1 MNRLLNSM
9 AHWFA
14 KIPDFSRPY
23 RYFILIVALLGSVGL
38 GLGIRNIE
46 VDQSVDAW
54 LSDDNPAVEALNDFR
69 AQFGSD
75 DGLFLV
81 YRAKDGDVFSPNSLL
96 LLRTLTDQI
105 ENWATLDFDVLGV
118 KAEIWQDLDHILR
131 VQSLA
136 NLRYQENTPEAMV
149 SRRLLPKDIEVSKEV
164 AEATRNRALDQDN
177 IALQMFSENQ
187 EFGALVITT
196 DFGAEPVLDIA
207 QGEIDLGAEDELE
220 LAFDDFELEV
230 DGTAIAQDVEFIEV
244 QPQTYLAFITALKA
258 IYNQEQFAEQFEFY
272 PIGMAG
278 MMESSMDIMI
288 QSGVL
293 LGIGV
298 VLLVIL
304 LWTLFQTAA
313 AVIWPVLCIVASMV
327 WVVGGM
333 TWLGIPTSQL
343 LALSAMLVLAVGVAD
358 CVHVM
363 SEYLYYRRA
372 EFTHEDAMRKSY
384 EKTGVP
390 ILLTTLT
397 TMAGMGAIAFGGI
410 GQFVVF
416 GISSAAGVFSAFVFT
431 LFVLPSLLELWHP
444 NPNKGTAIPISM
456 AGKIWHILTLPVRLL
471 FAVFGKIG
479 LSWLFTAAWL
489 PPLLARIPQFSF
501 RFRGLII
508 IVFTLIFGICLYGAS
523 KVKIDSNLVDLFREG
538 TPLRVTYEIVDTHM
552 AGTSSMEIMMDFQEE
567 DALSDPKVL
576 QTIDQLQDEIE
587 SKYSHLVTRT
597 NSIADLVKSMHK
609 TIQDGDQNFYTIP
622 DDQQAV
628 SQLLYLFNSS
638 APEDRQALVSDD
650 YSRSHISIQMRN
662 AGSVEYAEL
671 LERMQQDIDA
681 AFSQLSTKYEGQ
693 KITVTGSV
701 ALLMQLADVIS
712 NLQVKSLTIAVVIIS
727 AFLMLA
733 LGSFYGGLIAIIPN
747 MLPSVFAFGLMGLF
761 GIPLD
766 TDTLMI
772 APLIIGIAVDDTIHF
787 VTHYRMALAKHGD
800 LVRAI
805 KEAVL
810 QVGQAVTFTTLVLGI
825 CFFMLTFSD
834 YLGLAKVGFFG
845 ALAIFVALLC
855 DLLFLPAL
863 IYVFKPKF
871 GVKDVITDT
880 ATVTG
885 ASS

>member
-54 LSDDNPAVEALNDFR
+54 LSDDNPAVEALDDFR

-164 AEATRNRALDQDN
+164 AEATRTLALDQDN

-313 AVIWPVLCIVASMV
+313 AVIWPVLCIVASLV

-456 AGKIWHILTLPVRLL
+456 VGKIWHILTLPVRLL

-609 TIQDGDQNFYTIP
+609 TIQDGNQNFYTIP

-871 GVKDVITDT
+871 GVKDVMTDT

>member
-54 LSDDNPAVEALNDFR
+54 LSDDNPAVEALDDFR

-164 AEATRNRALDQDN
+164 AEATRTRALDQDN

-397 TMAGMGAIAFGGI
+397 TMAGMGAIALGGI

-628 SQLLYLFNSS
+628 SQLLYLFKSS

-681 AFSQLSTKYEGQ
+681 AFSQLSTKYEEQ

>member
-54 LSDDNPAVEALNDFR
+54 LSDDNPAVEALDDFR

-164 AEATRNRALDQDN
+164 AEATRTRALDQDN

-397 TMAGMGAIAFGGI
+397 TMAGMGAIALGGI

-609 TIQDGDQNFYTIP
+609 TIQDGNQNFYTIP

-681 AFSQLSTKYEGQ
+681 AFSQLSTKYEEQ

-871 GVKDVITDT
+871 GVKDVMTDT

>member
-54 LSDDNPAVEALNDFR
+54 LSDDNPAVEALDDFR

-164 AEATRNRALDQDN
+164 AEATRTLALDQDN

-313 AVIWPVLCIVASMV
+313 AVIWPVLCIVASLV

-456 AGKIWHILTLPVRLL
+456 VGKIWHILTLPVRLL

-508 IVFTLIFGICLYGAS
+508 IVFSLIFGICLYGAS

-609 TIQDGDQNFYTIP
+609 TIQDGNQNFYTIP

-650 YSRSHISIQMRN
+650 DSRSHISIQMRN

-871 GVKDVITDT
+871 GVKDVMTDT

>member
-54 LSDDNPAVEALNDFR
+54 LSDDNPAVEALDDFR

-164 AEATRNRALDQDN
+164 AEATRTLALDQDN

-609 TIQDGDQNFYTIP
+609 TIQDGNQNFYTIP

-871 GVKDVITDT
+871 GVKDVMTDT

>member
-54 LSDDNPAVEALNDFR
+54 LSDDNPAVEALDDFR

-105 ENWATLDFDVLGV
+105 ENWTTLDFDVLGV

-164 AEATRNRALDQDN
+164 AEATRTRALDQDN

-489 PPLLARIPQFSF
+489 PPLLARIPQSSF

-609 TIQDGDQNFYTIP
+609 TIQDGNQNFYTIP

-871 GVKDVITDT
+871 GVKDVMTDT

>member
-54 LSDDNPAVEALNDFR
+54 LSDDNPAVEALDDFR

-164 AEATRNRALDQDN
+164 AEATRTRALDQDN

-397 TMAGMGAIAFGGI
+397 TMAGMGAIALGGI

-681 AFSQLSTKYEGQ
+681 AFSQLSTKYEEQ

-761 GIPLD
+761 SIPLD

>member
-96 LLRTLTDQI
+96 LLRTLTNQI

-164 AEATRNRALDQDN
+164 AEATRTRALDQDN

-397 TMAGMGAIAFGGI
+397 TMAGMGAIALGGI

-489 PPLLARIPQFSF
+489 PPLLARIPQVSF

-609 TIQDGDQNFYTIP
+609 TIQDGNQNFYTIP

-628 SQLLYLFNSS
+628 SQLLYLFKSS

-681 AFSQLSTKYEGQ
+681 AFSQLSTKYEEQ

>member
-1 MNRLLNSM
+1 MNRLLN
-9 AHWFA
+9 ALALWFA
-14 KIPDFSRPY
+14 RVPNFSRPY
-23 RYFILIVALLGSVGL
+23 RYYILIVALIGTIGLGS
-38 GLGIRNIE
+38 GIRHLE
-46 VDQSVDAW
+46 VDQSIDAW
-54 LSDDNPAVEALNDFR
+54 LSDDNIAVQALDDFR

-81 YRAKDGDVFSPNSLL
+81 YRAKDGDVFSQNSLS
-96 LLRTLTDQI
+96 LLRSLTDQI
-105 ENWATLDFDVLGV
+105 DNWDNLDPAALSVQQEV
-118 KAEIWQDLDHILR
+118 WQDLDHILR

-136 NLRYQENTPEAMV
+136 NLRYQENTPEALV

-164 AEATRNRALDQDN
+164 AEATRARALDQDN
-177 IALQMFSENQ
+177 IALQMFSKNQ

-196 DFGAEPVLDIA
+196 DFGAEPVLA
-207 QGEIDLGAEDELE
+207 TVQGDFDSEAEDEFE
-220 LAFDDFELEV
+220 LAFDDFALEV
-230 DGTAIAQDVEFIEV
+230 DETAIVQEVEFIEV

-258 IYNQEQFAEQFEFY
+258 IYNQDQFAEQFEFY

-298 VLLVIL
+298 VLLVVL

-372 EFTHEDAMRKSY
+372 EMNHEDAISKSY

-397 TMAGMGAIAFGGI
+397 TMAGMAAIAFSGI
-410 GQFVVF
+410 GQFMVF

-431 LFVLPSLLELWHP
+431 VVVLPSLLELWHP
-444 NPNKGTAIPISM
+444 NPGKETAAPTSLV
-456 AGKIWHILTLPVRLL
+456 GKIWHLATLPVRLL
-471 FAVFGKIG
+471 FTVFGKIG

-489 PPLLARIPQFSF
+489 PPLLARIPKFSF
-501 RFRGLII
+501 QFRGLII

-538 TPLRVTYEIVDTHM
+538 TPLRITYEIVDTHM
-552 AGTSSMEIMMDFQEE
+552 AGTSSMEIMMDFHEA
-567 DALSDPKVL
+567 DALSDPTVL
-576 QTIDQLQDEIE
+576 QTIDRLQEEIE
-587 SKYSHLVTRT
+587 NKYSHLVTRT

-609 TIQDGDQNFYTIP
+609 TMQDGDQNFYTIP
-622 DDQQAV
+622 NDQQAV

-681 AFSQLSTKYEGQ
+681 AFSKLSTKYEQQ

-712 NLQVKSLTIAVVIIS
+712 NLQVKSLTIAIVIIS

-733 LGSFYGGLIAIIPN
+733 LGSFYGGMLAIIPN

-800 LVRAI
+800 LARAI

-871 GVKDVITDT
+871 GVKDAITDT
-880 ATVTG
+880 SPVAG

>member
-54 LSDDNPAVEALNDFR
+54 LSDDNPAVEALDDFR

-164 AEATRNRALDQDN
+164 AEATRTRALDQDN

-397 TMAGMGAIAFGGI
+397 TMAGMGAIALGGI

-489 PPLLARIPQFSF
+489 PPLLARIPQVSF

-628 SQLLYLFNSS
+628 SQLLYLFKSS

-681 AFSQLSTKYEGQ
+681 AFSQLSTKYEEQ

-761 GIPLD
+761 SIPLD

>member
-54 LSDDNPAVEALNDFR
+54 LSDDNPAVEALDDFR

-105 ENWATLDFDVLGV
+105 ENWTTLDFDVLGV

-164 AEATRNRALDQDN
+164 AEATRTRALDQDN

-258 IYNQEQFAEQFEFY
+258 IYNQEQFSEQFEFY

-576 QTIDQLQDEIE
+576 ETIDQLQDEIE

-609 TIQDGDQNFYTIP
+609 TIQDGNQNFYTIP

-871 GVKDVITDT
+871 GVKDVMTDT

>member
-54 LSDDNPAVEALNDFR
+54 LSDDNPAVEALDDFR

-164 AEATRNRALDQDN
+164 AEATRTRALDQDN

-397 TMAGMGAIAFGGI
+397 TMAGMGAIALGGI

-681 AFSQLSTKYEGQ
+681 AFSQLSTKYEEQ

>member
-54 LSDDNPAVEALNDFR
+54 LSDDNPAVEALDDFR

-164 AEATRNRALDQDN
+164 AEATRTRALDQDN

-397 TMAGMGAIAFGGI
+397 TMAGMGAIALGGI

-489 PPLLARIPQFSF
+489 PPLLARIPQVSF

-628 SQLLYLFNSS
+628 SQLLYLFKSS

-681 AFSQLSTKYEGQ
+681 AFSQLSTKYEEQ

>member
-54 LSDDNPAVEALNDFR
+54 LSDDNPAVEALDDFR

-96 LLRTLTDQI
+96 LLRTLTNQI

-313 AVIWPVLCIVASMV
+313 AVIWPVLCIVASLV

-609 TIQDGDQNFYTIP
+609 TIQDGNQNFYTIP

-871 GVKDVITDT
+871 GVKDVMTDT

>member
-54 LSDDNPAVEALNDFR
+54 LSDDNPAVEALDDFR

-105 ENWATLDFDVLGV
+105 ENWTTLDFDVLGV

-164 AEATRNRALDQDN
+164 AEATRTRALDQDN

-230 DGTAIAQDVEFIEV
+230 DGTATAQDVEFIEV

-258 IYNQEQFAEQFEFY
+258 IYNQEQFSEQFEFY

-576 QTIDQLQDEIE
+576 ETIDQLQDEIE

-609 TIQDGDQNFYTIP
+609 TIQDGNQNFYTIP

-871 GVKDVITDT
+871 GVKDVMTDT

>member
-1 MNRLLNSM
+1 MIRLLNSM

-14 KIPDFSRPY
+14 KIPDFSRPN

-54 LSDDNPAVEALNDFR
+54 LSDDNPAVEALDDFR

-105 ENWATLDFDVLGV
+105 ENWTTLDFDVLGV

-164 AEATRNRALDQDN
+164 AEATRTLALDQDN

-230 DGTAIAQDVEFIEV
+230 DGTAMAQDVEFIEV

-258 IYNQEQFAEQFEFY
+258 IYNQEQFSEQFEFY

-313 AVIWPVLCIVASMV
+313 AVILPVLCIVASMV

-508 IVFTLIFGICLYGAS
+508 IVFSLIFGICLYGAS

-609 TIQDGDQNFYTIP
+609 TIQDGNQNFYTIP

-871 GVKDVITDT
+871 GVKDVMTDT

>member
-54 LSDDNPAVEALNDFR
+54 LSDDNPAVEALDDFR

-164 AEATRNRALDQDN
+164 AEATRTRALDQDN

-313 AVIWPVLCIVASMV
+313 AVIWPVLCIVASLV

-456 AGKIWHILTLPVRLL
+456 VGKIWHILTLPVRLL

-609 TIQDGDQNFYTIP
+609 TIQDGNQNFYTIP

-871 GVKDVITDT
+871 GVKDVMTDT

>member
-54 LSDDNPAVEALNDFR
+54 LSDDNPAVEALDDFR

-164 AEATRNRALDQDN
+164 AEATRTRALDQDN

-313 AVIWPVLCIVASMV
+313 AVIWPVLCIVASLV

-456 AGKIWHILTLPVRLL
+456 VGKIWHILTLPVRLL

-508 IVFTLIFGICLYGAS
+508 IVFSLIFGICLYGAS

-552 AGTSSMEIMMDFQEE
+552 AGTSSMEIMMDFQEK

-609 TIQDGDQNFYTIP
+609 TIQDGNQNFYTIP

-871 GVKDVITDT
+871 GVKDVMTDT